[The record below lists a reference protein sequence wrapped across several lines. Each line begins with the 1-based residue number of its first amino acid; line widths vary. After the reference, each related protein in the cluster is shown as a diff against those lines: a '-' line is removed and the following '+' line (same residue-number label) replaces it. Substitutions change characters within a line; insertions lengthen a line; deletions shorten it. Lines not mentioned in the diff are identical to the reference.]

1 MAIISPS
8 FKLVPKLPITKVME
22 KIMTLAYYK
31 DVKTMKDKTHPVK
44 DVDLS
49 NIEFDRD
56 GVVRLSL
63 GRKETQRKLWRSM
76 QQFADITPNTA
87 KSQ

>member
-1 MAIISPS
+1 
-8 FKLVPKLPITKVME
+8 
-22 KIMTLAYYK
+22 MTLAYYNN
-31 DVKTMKDKTHPVK
+31 VNDKNDKPSSAK

-63 GRKETQRKLWRSM
+63 GRKETQKKLWKSM
-76 QQFADITPNTA
+76 QQFADITPKTA
-87 KSQ
+87 KSN

>member
-1 MAIISPS
+1 
-8 FKLVPKLPITKVME
+8 ME
-22 KIMTLAYYK
+22 KNITLAYYM
-31 DVKTMKDKTHPVK
+31 DVKKMKDTTQPQK

-63 GRKETQRKLWRSM
+63 GRKETQRKLWQSM
-76 QQFADITPNTA
+76 QQFADITPSTA

>member
-1 MAIISPS
+1 
-8 FKLVPKLPITKVME
+8 ME
-22 KIMTLAYYK
+22 KNITLAYYM
-31 DVKTMKDKTHPVK
+31 DVKKMKDTTQPQK

-63 GRKETQRKLWRSM
+63 GRKETQRKLWQSM